1 MFDGESMK
9 RECLLEILTEL
20 EHERWAAWS
29 EDISTKEKL
38 SGGRITRWQSF
49 WVSYSEMDE
58 NIECMDSRYVN
69 KIIDRLEMEKIV
81 ELEK

>member
-1 MFDGESMK
+1 MK
-9 RECLLEILTEL
+9 RECLFEILTEL

-49 WVSYSEMDE
+49 WVSYSESNKNDKASDG
-58 NIECMDSRYVN
+58 IYAN
-69 KIIDRLEMEKIV
+69 KIIDRLEMEKMI